1 MEDRQA
7 VIIDGKALALKI
19 RTEVA
24 AEVSEIVSKTGRR
37 PKLCVIIAGDNQA
50 SRVYVRNKKKACE
63 DCGIESET
71 IELDGSITKEEL
83 FDVIDRKNA
92 DNSVDGILV
101 QLPLPGGIDE
111 KEIIARIA
119 PDKDVDCF
127 HPVNVGR
134 VFTGDPVFL
143 PCTPA
148 GIIELLKYAG
158 VTIKGAN
165 CVVVGRSNIVG
176 KPVGALLLA
185 EDGTV
190 TTAHSKTKDLKKVT
204 GEADIL
210 VAAIGKAKFFT
221 KEYIKPGAAVID
233 VGMDRDEEGRLC
245 GDVDF
250 DDVVGIC
257 GAITPVPGGVGPMTV
272 AMLMKNTLKAARI
285 HG

>member
-50 SRVYVRNKKKACE
+50 SKVYVRNKKKACE

-250 DDVVGIC
+250 DDALGIC

-272 AMLMKNTLKAARI
+272 AMLMKNTVKAARI